1 MADTLIVGGGSAGC
15 VLAARLSE
23 DPDHHV
29 RLLEAG
35 PMWTSPDGFPPAL
48 RDGTELPLDDA
59 SLLWRYPIQLTAT
72 TTATTVRG
80 RVIGGSGSI
89 NGCYFVRAP
98 AADFAAWSREIGTGG
113 WTYDELLE
121 PLRRLEHDHDFGEQP
136 GHGDAGPIPVRR
148 PATRTPL
155 TDAFVAAAAA
165 TGFGEI
171 PDLNAPDAADQGFG
185 AVPANIDRRDGTTLR
200 VGSAQA
206 YLLPA
211 LTRPN
216 LTVSA
221 DTTALRIRFSGT
233 RAIGVECVRAGTAEF
248 IAADRIVL
256 CAGAIE
262 SAALLL
268 RSGIG
273 DPARSRALGI
283 PVVQALPVGRWC
295 TDHPEIGI
303 DYRHDA
309 PHRRGPVL
317 EYVLELGDIEIRP
330 YTMAFTPGIRQFALA
345 LMRPHGAGEL
355 RLRSAD
361 PADPP
366 WIDQRYLE
374 QRLDRDR
381 LREAVRLSAEIMAA
395 MAAAPEEP
403 IPAVVS
409 DEWLTAHLATSQ
421 HLSGTCRM
429 GSPAD
434 TRAVVD
440 ADCRV
445 HGVDGLAVAD
455 LAIVPVPLGRGP
467 QATAALIGERAAELL
482 SG

>member
-15 VLAARLSE
+15 VLAARLSA
-23 DPDHHV
+23 DPDHRV
-29 RLLEAG
+29 RVLEAG
-35 PMWTSPDGFPPAL
+35 PMWSAPEAFPPGL
-48 RDGTELPLDDA
+48 RDATVLPLGDQA
-59 SLLWRYPIQLTAT
+59 LLWHYPIQLTAT
-72 TTATTVRG
+72 TTGPTVRG
-80 RVIGGSGSI
+80 RVIGGSGSV

-98 AADFAAWSREIGTGG
+98 VADFAAWHREIGTDG
-113 WTYDELLE
+113 WTYDELLA
-121 PLRRLEHDHDFGEQP
+121 PMRRLEHDHDFGAQP
-136 GHGDAGPIPVRR
+136 GHGADGPIPVRR
-148 PATRTPL
+148 PATPTPL
-155 TDAFVAAAAA
+155 TEAFVTAVAAA
-165 TGFGEI
+165 GFGEI
-171 PDLNAPDAADQGFG
+171 PDLNAPDAPDTGFG
-185 AVPANIDRRDGTTLR
+185 PVPANVEHRDGTTVR

-221 DTTALRIRFSGT
+221 ETTVLRIRFRGS
-233 RAIGVECVRAGTAEF
+233 RAIGVECLRAGVAEF

-273 DPARSRALGI
+273 DPARLRALGI
-283 PVVQALPVGRWC
+283 AVVQALPVGAWC

-309 PHRRGPVL
+309 PERRSPVL
-317 EYVLELGDIEIRP
+317 EYVLELGDIEMRP
-330 YTMAFTPGIRQFALA
+330 YTMAFRPGFRQFALA
-345 LMRPHGAGEL
+345 LMRPHGSGEL

-381 LREAVRLSAEIMAA
+381 LRAAVRLSAQILDA
-395 MAAAPEEP
+395 MAAVPGEP
-403 IPAVVS
+403 IPDTVS
-409 DEWLTAHLATSQ
+409 DAWLTAHLATSQ

-429 GSPAD
+429 GAASD
-434 TRAVVD
+434 ERAVVD
-440 ADCRV
+440 ARCRV
-445 HGVDGLAVAD
+445 HGIDGLAVAD
-455 LAIVPVPLGRGP
+455 LSIVPVPLGRGP
-467 QATAALIGERAAELL
+467 QATAVLIGERAAELL
-482 SG
+482 TG